1 MKKMLGLLFIMSILA
16 ACSSKPVKE
25 ETKAAPVPPPVAQA
39 QTPPPA
45 PQTQTAPV
53 EASKAEVN
61 PLTDP
66 NNILSHRNVYFDY
79 DKYVVKPE
87 FQSLVEAHSKYLM
100 DHPSARIT
108 LQGNADE
115 RGSREYNLA
124 LGQKRAAAVKQAMNV
139 LGVQDKQIETV
150 SFGKEK
156 PKALGH
162 DEASWAE
169 NRRVD
174 LVYPGEQ

>member
-1 MKKMLGLLFIMSILA
+1 MKKIVGLLFIMSFLG

-25 ETKAAPVPPPVAQA
+25 EPKAAPVPAPVAQP

-45 PQTQTAPV
+45 PAAQTAPAA
-53 EASKAEVN
+53 EAKTAAN

-66 NNILSHRNVYFDY
+66 SNILSKRNVYFDY
-79 DKYVVKPE
+79 DKFNVKPE
-87 FQSLVEAHSKYLM
+87 FQALIEAHAKYLAE
-100 DHPSARIT
+100 HPAVKLA

-124 LGQKRAAAVKQAMNV
+124 LGQKRAVAVKQALNV
-139 LGVQDKQIETV
+139 LGVQDKQIETI

-162 DEASWAE
+162 DESSWAE